1 MKNKFYVLT
10 LILVFILGT
19 NVFAYRWV
27 EQNDLWYVLDEN
39 KNEYLKDK
47 LLDVG
52 DNVYYINSEGVV
64 VTGWWYNSKSKKYYF
79 FDNNPKRSLGGMV
92 FGLTMIDGYYRYFND
107 NGTLATSSKKGEYKK
122 VYNEYYADYE
132 GNLYFNNELMRDT
145 SIAKSEYY
153 TNPLYYENDNLN
165 NYYLAKYDSALNLG
179 EYFSAVSV
187 NGVESDM
194 DKVEANAVSGGI
206 NYYID
211 DYGRIKTYGDEFET
225 KPFEKYGPMP
235 VEK

>member
-64 VTGWWYNSKSKKYYF
+64 VTGWWYNSKSKKILF
-79 FDNNPKRSLGGMV
+79 L
-92 FGLTMIDGYYRYFND
+92 
-107 NGTLATSSKKGEYKK
+107 
-122 VYNEYYADYE
+122 
-132 GNLYFNNELMRDT
+132 
-145 SIAKSEYY
+145 
-153 TNPLYYENDNLN
+153 
-165 NYYLAKYDSALNLG
+165 
-179 EYFSAVSV
+179 
-187 NGVESDM
+187 
-194 DKVEANAVSGGI
+194 
-206 NYYID
+206 
-211 DYGRIKTYGDEFET
+211 
-225 KPFEKYGPMP
+225 
-235 VEK
+235 